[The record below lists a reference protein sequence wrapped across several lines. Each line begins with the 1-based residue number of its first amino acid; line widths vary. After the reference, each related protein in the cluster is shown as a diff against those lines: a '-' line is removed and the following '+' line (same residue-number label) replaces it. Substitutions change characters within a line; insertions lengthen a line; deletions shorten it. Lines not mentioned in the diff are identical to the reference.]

1 MNLQIIGLAELFM
14 NNKHLFLNKIQHNHD
29 SHEATLFFRY
39 KGIVNKISVNLIETK
54 TLDGSIIRGINSNE
68 FERFIMNFMNVE
80 DRAKKLDRMHKI
92 IWSYVEGDKALAF
105 PVKIL

>member
-1 MNLQIIGLAELFM
+1 MSNEY
-14 NNKHLFLNKIQHNHD
+14 LFLNKIQYDHD
-29 SHEATLFFRY
+29 SHKAILIFRY
-39 KGIVNKISVNLIETK
+39 KGITKKIPVNLIETS
-54 TLDGSIIRGINSNE
+54 TLDGGIIRGINSNE

-92 IWSYVEGDKALAF
+92 IWSYVEGDKALTF

>member
-1 MNLQIIGLAELFM
+1 M
-14 NNKHLFLNKIQHNHD
+14 NNKHLFLNEIQHDYD
-29 SHEATLFFRY
+29 SHKATLIFRY
-39 KGIVNKISVNLIETK
+39 KGIVNEISVNLIETK
-54 TLDGSIIRGINSNE
+54 TLDGSI
-68 FERFIMNFMNVE
+68 MNVE